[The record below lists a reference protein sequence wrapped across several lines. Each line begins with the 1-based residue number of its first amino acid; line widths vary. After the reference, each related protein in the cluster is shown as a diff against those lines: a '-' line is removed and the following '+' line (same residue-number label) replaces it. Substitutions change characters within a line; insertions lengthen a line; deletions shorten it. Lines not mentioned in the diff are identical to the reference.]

1 MNTRK
6 ILPFV
11 ILSLLAGCAHA
22 PSPKASPAQAP
33 AQDKIAKPSPTK
45 LVTPP
50 PLAMLS
56 DSEFSACVKELSV
69 KAKAAGIS
77 SATINAGLKKAKYN
91 KRVIELD
98 RKQPEFSTTFAD
110 YFNRS
115 VSEQRITQGKAL
127 LIKHKV
133 LLDRV
138 TQKYGV
144 PAPYIL
150 AFWGLET
157 NFGRV
162 FGDIPVVDSLTTLAC
177 DPRRPDF
184 FTSELMSAL
193 SILDAGDVA
202 PHQMTGSWAGA
213 MGNFQFMPSAFIQ
226 NAIDYD
232 GDKKRDLWKSTPDAI
247 ASAAKYLQNLG
258 WQANSRWGREVML
271 PIGFPFQEAGLKN
284 TRTLAEWKQLGVRT
298 ADSQALPSENIKASL
313 LVPSGY
319 KGPAFLVYQNFNVIM
334 RWNRAEFYALA
345 VGHLADRI
353 AGAGPLVR
361 PPPTDEPRLR
371 FDQITAIQEQL
382 NQRGF
387 DAGTPDGIFGPGTRR
402 ALSQFQHQ
410 QGMIADGFPTQKL
423 LALLGVTG
431 AERQATTP
439 SNNDK

>member
-6 ILPFV
+6 ILPLIIF
-11 ILSLLAGCAHA
+11 SLLAGCAHA
-22 PSPKASPAQAP
+22 PSPKASQAQSSTQDSTTKPAPVKP
-33 AQDKIAKPSPTK
+33 A
-45 LVTPP
+45 TPP
-50 PLAMLS
+50 PQTMLS
-56 DSEFSACVKELSV
+56 ESEFSTCVKDLSV

-77 SATINAGLKKAKYN
+77 NATINSSLGKAKYI

-115 VSEQRITQGKAL
+115 ASEQRITQGKAL
-127 LIKHKV
+127 LIKHKD

-144 PAPYIL
+144 PAPYIV

-177 DPRRPDF
+177 DPRRSDF
-184 FTSELMSAL
+184 FASELMSAL

-202 PHQMTGSWAGA
+202 PNQMIGSWAGA

-247 ASAAKYLQNLG
+247 ASAAKYLQKLG
-258 WQANSRWGREVML
+258 WQANSRWGREVKL
-271 PIGFPFQEAGLKN
+271 PNGFPFQEAGLKN
-284 TRTLAEWKQLGVRT
+284 SKTLAEWKKLGVKT
-298 ADSQALPSENIKASL
+298 ADNQALPQENIKASL

-319 KGPAFLVYQNFNVIM
+319 RGPAFLVYENFNVIM

-353 AGAGPLVR
+353 AGAGPLVQ

-371 FDQITAIQEQL
+371 IDQITAIQEQL

-410 QGMIADGFPTQKL
+410 QGMIADGFPSKKL
-423 LALLGVTG
+423 LALLGVNLG
-431 AERQATTP
+431 
-439 SNNDK
+439 D